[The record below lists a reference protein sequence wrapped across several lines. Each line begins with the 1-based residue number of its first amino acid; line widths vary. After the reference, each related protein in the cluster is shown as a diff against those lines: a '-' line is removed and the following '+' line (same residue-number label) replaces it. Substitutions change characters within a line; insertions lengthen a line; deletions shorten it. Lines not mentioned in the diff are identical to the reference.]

1 MLVSRHHEA
10 VGGFFGAS
18 QERAEC
24 TSFEGGS
31 KCRETSK
38 NGYTKYE
45 LGPV

>member
-24 TSFEGGS
+24 TSFEGGNKS
-31 KCRETSK
+31 SVPAEDR
-38 NGYTKYE
+38 
-45 LGPV
+45 